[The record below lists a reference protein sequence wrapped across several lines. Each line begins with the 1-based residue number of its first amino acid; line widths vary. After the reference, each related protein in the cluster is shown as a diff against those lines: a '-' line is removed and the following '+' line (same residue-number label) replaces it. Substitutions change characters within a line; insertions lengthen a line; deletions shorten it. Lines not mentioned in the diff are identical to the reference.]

1 MFCFPLHFP
10 LKRSQSN
17 NAWFEFFLG
26 FLNRQKVILSLQI
39 VIRCFWLAITFSFLH
54 IFFCLYPFDAEKYL
68 FPAGLITNLWSSLPL
83 SLLFSFSPHLTDVR
97 RSSEHSSGYDSYMY
111 AMFYDWPHHIM
122 FILGYISYPS
132 SIIHYFPYLSLI
144 GSLTCYRIDQAW
156 CILNCLHNLGIL
168 NIYLLPRIIVPI
180 TVIYATTFEPL

>member
-1 MFCFPLHFP
+1 
-10 LKRSQSN
+10 
-17 NAWFEFFLG
+17 
-26 FLNRQKVILSLQI
+26 
-39 VIRCFWLAITFSFLH
+39 
-54 IFFCLYPFDAEKYL
+54 
-68 FPAGLITNLWSSLPL
+68 
-83 SLLFSFSPHLTDVR
+83 
-97 RSSEHSSGYDSYMY
+97 MY

-122 FILGYISYPS
+122 FILGYISYTS